1 MKNTKPDPAS
11 AGGGTKTSAIT
22 NSGHQNRLRSEFFN
36 TLSQEETF
44 RVDNVLALFRGA
56 KIPVRRGYFRSR

>member
-36 TLSQEETF
+36 TLGYKRLFSGLRWDF
-44 RVDNVLALFRGA
+44 R
-56 KIPVRRGYFRSR
+56 